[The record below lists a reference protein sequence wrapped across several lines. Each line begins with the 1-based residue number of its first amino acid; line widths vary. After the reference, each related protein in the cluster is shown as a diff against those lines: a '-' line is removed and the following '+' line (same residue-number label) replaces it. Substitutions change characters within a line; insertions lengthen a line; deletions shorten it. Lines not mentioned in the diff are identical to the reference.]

1 MPPRGEL
8 ARPSR
13 GKEGEES
20 GVDVLFSPSP
30 APARPRRC
38 AHRLSFCVL
47 GSGTL
52 TPHHPAE
59 EIHLVAQPPAS
70 PAPPPKKTRQ
80 PPAPEGP
87 SPRAGSPGL
96 RHRSLL
102 LSSRSGPL
110 SPETATAASRG
121 AHARGRGVTWRLE
134 GRRQKGRGGS
144 PGRRPHPPV
153 RGAQTTPTSRPA
165 TTGARPLLLLALLAA
180 AGRGHPR
187 GRSPAQSARE
197 ALIRLRASAGR
208 CFVAERD
215 GLQAVKPEG
224 LFC

>member
-1 MPPRGEL
+1 MD
-8 ARPSR
+8 A
-13 GKEGEES
+13 
-20 GVDVLFSPSP
+20 LFSPSP

-144 PGRRPHPPV
+144 PGCRPHPPV
-153 RGAQTTPTSRPA
+153 RGRRP
-165 TTGARPLLLLALLAA
+165 RPPAGLPPQGHAPSSSLLCSLPLVAVTHVVAAL
-180 AGRGHPR
+180 P
-187 GRSPAQSARE
+187 S
-197 ALIRLRASAGR
+197 RLRRLRLDYALGLVGVLSRSGTDCKLSNLRAY
-208 CFVAERD
+208 FVESKVKFSFDQRD
-215 GLQAVKPEG
+215 R
-224 LFC
+224 